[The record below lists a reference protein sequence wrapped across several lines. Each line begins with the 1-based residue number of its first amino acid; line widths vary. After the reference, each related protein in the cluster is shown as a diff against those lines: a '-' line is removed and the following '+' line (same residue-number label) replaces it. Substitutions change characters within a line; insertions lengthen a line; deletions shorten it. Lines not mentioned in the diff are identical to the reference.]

1 MLRAKITG
9 IDALIKG
16 LDDKSKNYSKNVQ
29 SALNAWADDVATNAI
44 TLVSQQSSNEGNL
57 KNSIRPE
64 YGQMKASVK
73 ASASYAAY
81 IEFGTR
87 KYASQYVATLPNE
100 WKDLANQFKGPGGG
114 TFKQFIE
121 SLKEWARKK
130 GVPEDKVYPIAK
142 KIMIEGIRPK
152 PFLYPSVNKYRK
164 QLSDDI
170 KNALK

>member
-9 IDALIKG
+9 IDAIIKG
-16 LDDKSKNYSKNVQ
+16 LDNKSKNYNKNVQ
-29 SALNAWADDVATNAI
+29 SALNAWADDVTTNAI

-64 YGQMKASVK
+64 YGQMRVAVK

-100 WKDLANQFKGPGGG
+100 WKDLASQAKGPGGG